1 MRINYED
8 ATNKGLNIALA
19 KRLGWKIHPMP
30 FINELHQKIG
40 IESKDSIHIIKGDDH
55 RIVDFC
61 TDWNAT
67 MPLAIEH
74 KISIRWLDGVNCWVS
89 DQVFD
94 NQCGVYS
101 SFSSYQLETGGE
113 ILEQTP
119 LRAIVIS
126 LIKVLEA
133 KK

>member
-1 MRINYED
+1 MNYD
-8 ATNKGLNIALA
+8 AATNEDLNG
-19 KRLGWKIHPMP
+19 RLLELLHGEIVNHWCLSDDETYIYDCGPTGDSFYKI
-30 FINELHQKIG
+30 EL
-40 IESKDSIHIIKGDDH
+40 KDY
-55 RIVDFC
+55 C
-61 TDWNAT
+61 ADWNAT

-74 KISIRWLDGVNCWVS
+74 KISVRWLDGVNCWVS

-119 LRAIVIS
+119 LRTIVIS